1 MENVKILGAGPAGLS
16 AAINLSRN
24 GYNVDVF
31 EKNQDVGS
39 SIKRN
44 IQGLENW
51 SDEQDVIEEF
61 KKMNIKINFVF
72 EPFKDLKIT
81 NCRES
86 WDFSCEKPAFYLVNR
101 GKEETSLDHGLK
113 GTSTR
118 QWSEHKIWRNYTI
131 GKCRYSCNWSRS
143 KV

>member
-16 AAINLSRN
+16 AAINLLRN

-51 SDEQDVIEEF
+51 SDEQDVIEENW
-61 KKMNIKINFVF
+61 KKMNIKNEFRYF
-72 EPFKDLKIT
+72 SPLKI
-81 NCRES
+81 
-86 WDFSCEKPAFYLVNR
+86 
-101 GKEETSLDHGLK
+101 LK
-113 GTSTR
+113 
-118 QWSEHKIWRNYTI
+118 
-131 GKCRYSCNWSRS
+131 
-143 KV
+143 